1 MIMIPKSFL
10 LIFAILFII
19 TISPAYAQ
27 HHSGSLAPPI
37 DLDGLKVAVSTTLF
51 PEDFSYGDAKTTNL
65 SIRFFNTETNLN
77 IPSVTYR
84 VQIFQDS
91 NLVASEYFYDED
103 GTLDLTIK
111 PTIGCEEKELW
122 KCTVYNGEK
131 HAIAGGYY
139 ARGDSLPTIQGPI
152 FDKSGQYSVQVSIV
166 GATNPKTLTT
176 QDLLFETFLH
186 LPQNQIFEIKTA
198 SAQEFPISVKSHN
211 DKISNFIFDETL
223 DKISYEIPFNWD
235 EHNHNSNISQI
246 ISFEKNFTSMKQG
259 YELLI
264 SLNEVKINKEFYEFN
279 ISDPNKNLIKINIT
293 YKDLLQIKNESTSTF
308 NDDTIKLEIL
318 SGEKINLNELD
329 FSFDNNFTGNVSWD
343 SKLNSGQKIP
353 FTFSFFDENNN
364 PITDLLFVYGIT
376 DSSGQEIW
384 SNLGDDKKYLGILAP
399 YGIHQE
405 SIFIPTDSDYEFKLI
420 LTGKNFNNFEKFFV
434 STSNFQINSQLIL
447 KDQNT
452 NEIPAWIKNNAEWW
466 AAGAI
471 DDSAFI
477 QGIQFLIK
485 ENILKIPSTVQGTN
499 SGNEIPAWIKNNA
512 EWWAA
517 GAIDD
522 SAFIQGIQFL
532 IKEGILRIQ

>member
-37 DLDGLKVAVSTTLF
+37 DLDGLKVAVSTTLS

>member
-1 MIMIPKSFL
+1 MIPKPFL
-10 LIFAILFII
+10 LIFAVLFII

-65 SIRFFNTETNLN
+65 SIRFFNTETNVN

-152 FDKSGQYSVQVSIV
+152 FDKSGEYSVQVSIV

-198 SAQEFPISVKSHN
+198 SAQEFPLSVKSHN
-211 DKISNFIFDETL
+211 DEISNFIYDETL

-235 EHNHNSNISQI
+235 EHNHDSNISQI
-246 ISFEKNFTSMKQG
+246 ISFEKDFTSMKQG

-264 SLNEVKINKEFYEFN
+264 SLNEVKINNEFYEFN
-279 ISDPNKNLIKINIT
+279 ISDPNKNFIKINIQHE
-293 YKDLLQIKNESTSTF
+293 DLLQIKNKSTSTF
-308 NDDTIKLEIL
+308 NDDIIKLEIL
-318 SGEKINLNELD
+318 SGDKINLNELD
-329 FSFDNNFTGNVSWD
+329 FSFDNNFTGNVSWN

-364 PITDLLFVYGIT
+364 PVTNLLFVYGIT

-399 YGIHQE
+399 HGIHQE
-405 SIFIPTDSDYEFKLI
+405 SIFIPIDSDYEFKLI
-420 LTGKNFNNFEKFFV
+420 LTGKNSNNFEKFFV
-434 STSNFQINSQLIL
+434 STSNFQINSQSIL
-447 KDQNT
+447 KDQKT

-477 QGIQFLIK
+477 QGIQFLVK
-485 ENILKIPSTVQGTN
+485 ENILKIPSTTQGTS

-522 SAFIQGIQFL
+522 AAFVQGIQFL
-532 IKEGILRIQ
+532 IKEGILRVQ

>member
-1 MIMIPKSFL
+1 MIPKLIL
-10 LIFAILFII
+10 LIFVIFFIF

-65 SIRFFNTETNLN
+65 SIRFFDTETNVN

-211 DKISNFIFDETL
+211 DKITNFIYDETL
-223 DKISYEIPFNWD
+223 DKISYEFPFNWN
-235 EHNHNSNISQI
+235 EHNHDSNISQI
-246 ISFEKNFTSMKQG
+246 ISFEKDFTSIKQE

-264 SLNEVKINKEFYEFN
+264 SLNEVKIDNEFYEFN
-279 ISDPNKNLIKINIT
+279 ISNPNKNFIKINIP
-293 YKDLLQIKNESTSTF
+293 YEDLLQMKNKLTSTF
-308 NDDTIKLEIL
+308 NDNTIKLEIL
-318 SGEKINLNELD
+318 SGEKINLNELN
-329 FSFDNNFTGNVSWD
+329 FSFDNNFIGNVSWN

-353 FTFSFFDENNN
+353 FTFSFYDENNLAV
-364 PITDLLFVYGIT
+364 PDILFVYGIT
-376 DSSGQEIW
+376 DLSGKEIW
-384 SNLGDDKKYLGILAP
+384 SNLGSSEKYLGILAP

-405 SIFIPTDSDYEFKLI
+405 SIFIPNDGEYEFKLI
-420 LTGKNFNNFEKFFV
+420 LTGKNPNNFEKFFV
-434 STSNFQINSQLIL
+434 STSNFQINSQSIL
-447 KDQNT
+447 KDEKM
-452 NEIPAWIKNNAEWW
+452 NEIPTWIKNNAEWW

-471 DDSAFI
+471 DDDSFI
-477 QGIQFLIK
+477 QGIQFLVK
-485 ENILKIPSTVQGTN
+485 ENILKIPPTSQGTN
-499 SGNEIPAWIKNNA
+499 SGSEIPTWIKNNA

-522 SAFIQGIQFL
+522 DSFIQGIQFL
-532 IKEGILRIQ
+532 IKEGILKIQ